1 MNRKLTFKEN
11 FFIGS
16 MLFGMFFGAG
26 NLIFPV
32 HMGQEAGANSL
43 LAAIGFIITATGL
56 PFLGVL
62 SIGISDSN
70 GLRGLASRIS
80 KKWGYFFTAL
90 LYLTIG
96 PFFAYPRTGTV
107 SYEIGLSLFVPE
119 KYERISLLIFTIVFF
134 GISLLFALKPGK
146 LVTFIGKILNPIFLI
161 LMAIMI
167 IATVFNPMGKVAMGE
182 VQEAYQSH
190 AFFKGFTEG
199 YNTMDALAS
208 LAFGVLVIDALKR
221 LGVNKPKEVAKSTI
235 KTGLVSVVLMVII
248 YGFLTY
254 MGATSLGKLAL
265 TENGGIAL
273 AQISRHYFGSF
284 GNILL
289 AVLVAIAC
297 LKTAIGLTSSCA
309 EAFVEMFPNSLSYK
323 GYAVL
328 FTVLG
333 CAIANVG
340 LTKIIALSIPILM
353 FLYPLAI
360 VLIVLTMFSSFYKG
374 NYIIYKTT
382 TYMTLIFAIGELL
395 KAAPQKISGSAVV
408 VSILNAYSK
417 VPFYD
422 IGMGWVIPALIGI
435 IVGVILMV
443 ITNKGRAN

>member
-1 MNRKLTFKEN
+1 MNKKLTFKEN

-32 HMGQEAGANSL
+32 HMGQEAGASSL
-43 LAAIGFIITATGL
+43 LAAIGFIVTATGL

-62 SIGISDSN
+62 AIGISDSN
-70 GLRGLASRIS
+70 GLRGLASRIG

-107 SYEIGLSLFVPE
+107 SYEIGLSLFFPKGYE
-119 KYERISLLIFTIVFF
+119 KISLLIFTIIFF
-134 GISLLFALKPGK
+134 GISLAFALKPGK
-146 LVTFIGKILNPIFLI
+146 LVVFIGKVLNPIFLV

-167 IATVFNPMGKVAMGE
+167 LATIFHPMGKVALGE
-182 VQEAYQSH
+182 VQDTYQKF

-199 YNTMDALAS
+199 YNTMDALSS
-208 LAFGVLVIDALKR
+208 LAFGVLVTDALKR
-221 LGVNKPKEVAKSTI
+221 LGVEKPKEVTKSTI
-235 KTGLVSVVLMVII
+235 KTGLVSVILMIVI
-248 YGFLTY
+248 YSFLTY

-265 TENGGIAL
+265 SENGGIAL
-273 AQISRHYFGSF
+273 AEISRHYFGGF

-309 EAFVEMFPNSLSYK
+309 EAFVEMFPNSLSYRS
-323 GYAVL
+323 YAIL

-340 LTKIIALSIPILM
+340 LTKIIALSIPVLM

-360 VLIVLTMFSSFYKG
+360 VLIVLTMFSGFYKG

-382 TYMTLIFAIGELL
+382 TYVTLIFAIGEFL
-395 KAAPQKISGSAVV
+395 KNAPVQIAESAPVSAV
-408 VSILNAYSK
+408 LNLYAK
-417 VPFYD
+417 VPFYE
-422 IGMGWVIPALIGI
+422 IGMGWVIPALIGALLGI
-435 IVGVILMV
+435 ILMV
-443 ITNKGRAN
+443 TNKKARS